1 MLELRFPPPHLTDDR
16 YRADVRQIIAEVLET
31 QRQRGNRAGNQAII
45 DKIGLEA
52 RFVQGEGYW
61 GEALDYHLGLLYAH
75 IGEPEKAAYH
85 FDRSGTLPSDG
96 GDRVFSDHQRA
107 SLELRRLQDLAKQ
120 RGIPSLLIASMP
132 RSASASLTQTLAAML
147 DAPLMRVSCGQIPSY
162 YLVPRWLNCFSP
174 GGAVLHDH
182 FGAVPFNLKTL
193 RECGC
198 RKVFVRVR
206 DPRPAAA
213 SMANLLNRRF
223 GVPDHIDYE
232 SQAIGLCEQ
241 YFIPWIADW
250 LAAAGDAG
258 TGLKIH
264 WLAQPSSAIAEMARD
279 VLTALAPEYPALEQ
293 YLGTD
298 VAEVKANYVTG
309 DQEVWRKEISKS
321 GQERLWQAVPPNVKD
336 FLGLQP

>member
-96 GDRVFSDHQRA
+96 GDLVFSEHQRA

-120 RGIPSLLIASMP
+120 RGIPSFLIASMP
-132 RSASASLTQTLAAML
+132 RSASASLTQTLAAKL

-193 RECGC
+193 RDGGY
-198 RKVFVRVR
+198 RKVFIRVR

-213 SMANLLNRRF
+213 SMANLLNRRY
-223 GVPDHIDYE
+223 GTPGHIDYE
-232 SQAIGLCEQ
+232 SQVIWLCEQ

-250 LAAAGDAG
+250 LTAAGDAG
-258 TGLKIH
+258 TGLQIH
-264 WLAQPSSAIAEMARD
+264 WLAQPSRAIAAMARD
-279 VLTALAPEYPALEQ
+279 VLTVLAPEYPALER
-293 YLGTD
+293 YLGAD
-298 VAEVKANYVTG
+298 VAEVRANYATA
-309 DQEVWRKEISKS
+309 DEEAWRKDISKS
-321 GQERLWQAVPPNVKD
+321 AQERLWQAVPPNVKD

>member
-1 MLELRFPPPHLTDDR
+1 MFELRFPPPHLMDDR
-16 YRADVRQIIAEVLET
+16 HLADVRKVIAEVLET
-31 QRQRGNRAGNQAII
+31 QRQRGNRAGNQTII
-45 DKIGLEA
+45 DRIGLEA

-85 FDRSGTLPSDG
+85 FDRSGTLPSGG
-96 GDRVFSDHQRA
+96 GDQVFSDHQRA

-120 RGIPSLLIASMP
+120 RGIPSLFIASMP

-147 DAPLMRVSCGQIPSY
+147 DAPLMRVSSGQIPSY

-182 FGAVPFNLKTL
+182 FGAAPFNLKTL
-193 RECGC
+193 RECGVG
-198 RKVFVRVR
+198 RIFVRVR

-213 SMANLLNRRF
+213 SMANLINRRF
-223 GVPDHIDYE
+223 GASDRVDHE
-232 SQAIGLCEQ
+232 SQTVLLCEQ

-250 LAAAGDAG
+250 LAAAGDTG

-264 WLAQPSSAIAEMARD
+264 WLAQPSRAIAEMARD
-279 VLTALAPEYPALEQ
+279 VLTVLAAEHPTLEQ
-293 YLGTD
+293 YLGAD

-309 DQEVWRKEISKS
+309 DEQAWRKGISKS
-321 GQERLWQAVPPNVKD
+321 AQERLWQAVPPHVKD
-336 FLGLQP
+336 FLALQQ